1 MEEQEAKKESAL
13 KGKPRTVLAWIK
25 PCEKQSTLETL
36 KELSVEQLNQVI
48 NLCEMIK
55 QKAEETLDSQ
65 TQIELEKAREEKAKL
80 DARIAELESALN
92 QN

>member
-1 MEEQEAKKESAL
+1 MNKA
-13 KGKPRTVLAWIK
+13 
-25 PCEKQSTLETL
+25 LETL

-48 NLCEMIK
+48 TLCEMIK

-65 TQIELEKAREEKAKL
+65 TEIELKKAREEKAKL
-80 DARIAELESALN
+80 DARIAELESALK